1 MEDLRRDYS
10 LLTRNPYINVDND
23 LASYFDQIIISVSS
37 LVSRRFGFHR
47 NIICVHAK
55 TLKEATYKLKMSNK
69 VSEESHQ
76 HSVKFPIHGTGQGST
91 ASPSLWLFISSTL
104 FKAHSSK
111 AHGMLFQ
118 TPDGAVSLHITII
131 GFVDDST
138 VVTGVSPSDPVEELL
153 KRMEHDAQ
161 LWN

>member
-1 MEDLRRDYS
+1 MAVYR
-10 LLTRNPYINVDND
+10 PY
-23 LASYFDQIIISVSS
+23 LDQ
-37 LVSRRFGFHR
+37 
-47 NIICVHAK
+47 
-55 TLKEATYKLKMSNK
+55 
-69 VSEESHQ
+69 
-76 HSVKFPIHGTGQGST
+76 
-91 ASPSLWLFISSTL
+91 STL
-104 FKAHSSK
+104 FE